1 MVDMSAVLTTLFACS
16 GSVAIGT
23 YATRS
28 GVLDSSARKGIA
40 ALYSKIVFPTVVF
53 LGVAAIDMA
62 TIDRTTLL
70 VMLASKATLAAIIV
84 SYGYCL
90 LRSTHAGS
98 ALAHAGMWAMAA
110 SHSFD
115 VTLGV
120 PLARTLFPESVAY
133 AYLNQSV
140 QLVLVNPILIV
151 LIESGG
157 ASGGSKGGG
166 GRLLK
171 ALRDVASNPLVAMTV
186 LGLIAGQAFPASLP
200 VPVEALAKQISGA
213 GAFLGFLALGFAMGT
228 LGGTST
234 AELSISSVL
243 CAAKLVLMPV
253 LYVMYGTLLHCD
265 APVPL
270 LVFLGTLPASASVY
284 SLSLTKQ
291 LSPSI
296 LGPLVPASVM
306 LCVALSFLPLW
317 PLAAAYRATDVLR
330 LCVCLG
336 GASGLFAAAAGL
348 PSPAKSKAS

>member
-1 MVDMSAVLTTLFACS
+1 MSAVATTLFSCF

-28 GVLDSSARKGIA
+28 GLLDAAARKGIA

-62 TIDRTTLL
+62 SVNRTTLL

-84 SYGYCL
+84 TYGYLL
-90 LRSTHAGS
+90 LRSTHPGN

-120 PLARTLFPESVAY
+120 PLARTLCPESVAY

-157 ASGGSKGGG
+157 ASGGKGGA

-171 ALRDVASNPLVAMTV
+171 ALSDVASNPLVAMTV
-186 LGLIAGQAFPASLP
+186 LGLIAGQAFPATGPGLP
-200 VPVEALAKQISGA
+200 APIAALAKQVAGA

-228 LGGTST
+228 LGGTS
-234 AELSISSVL
+234 ASELSISAVL
-243 CAAKLVLMPV
+243 CTSKLVLMPL
-253 LYVMYGTLLHCD
+253 LYVMYGTLLSCD
-265 APVPL
+265 ASVPL

-296 LGPLVPASVM
+296 LGPLVPASVL
-306 LCVALSFLPLW
+306 LCVALAFLPLW
-317 PLAAAYRATDVLR
+317 PQAEAYRATDVLR
-330 LCVCLG
+330 LCISLG
-336 GASGLFAAAAGL
+336 GASGLIAAAKGL